1 MSAVAGAGEAAR
13 GLPVSGEPLFENDYA
28 RGWTPARPLHPE
40 HVVIECRGE
49 WRGLEDMVFRAGNEA
64 LAGFWRAVGQAAQ
77 SMGLSAGGYR
87 LVAEE
92 RGQGGEGPLLVHLV
106 PGRGELGLAPA
117 ALAAAAGAGLA
128 EQDISPDLRT
138 LVLPPQ
144 GAPSEAQVSALAA
157 GLGIAPQAAG
167 ALMGNPLPRAIAR
180 RPKAELA
187 PLEARLNAAGIAARL
202 MATRQLLAPFRP
214 WVVERVELAGRRE
227 TDGLRVFGPE
237 GEAAIEFDR
246 NALLVVGRY
255 SWLAG
260 GGTNRSGWSS
270 TKLQTMRHTRF
281 VHLWFARA
289 ERPFSFVES
298 GLTSYEFLGEK
309 KQPSALANF
318 QLLIELLDDKPRT
331 VGSYALAEHALHVK
345 AAADSFLA
353 GLQRPATPSP
363 DAAADLL
370 SRVYFQLTL
379 GHPEAAQATTGTG
392 VAAAP
397 DPPPD
402 TPETWVGLG
411 EHHARAGDPA
421 AARAAFE
428 AALRKQPA
436 SVAALIG
443 LSRIRGAREE
453 SLRDLARALEVA
465 PESVEA
471 LCERG
476 RVLLAQGDV
485 QAALADFG
493 RAIQLR
499 PGEPEGWRGLGA
511 VYLARGDREGAITAF
526 TAAIQADPGDPR
538 SWVRRGALRLE
549 RDEAQLGRADLA
561 EALRLDPGLR
571 AGFR

>member
-1 MSAVAGAGEAAR
+1 MSGVAGASEAAR

-28 RGWTPARPLHPE
+28 RGWMPARPLHPE

-49 WRGLEDMVFRAGNEA
+49 WRGLEDLVFRAGNEA
-64 LAGFWRAVGQAAQ
+64 LAGFFRAVGQAAQ

-92 RGQGGEGPLLVHLV
+92 RGPGGEGPLLVHLI
-106 PGRGELGLAPA
+106 PGGGELGLAPA
-117 ALAAAAGAGLA
+117 GSAAPAGLA
-128 EQDISPDLRT
+128 EQDISPELRT

-144 GAPSEAQVSALAA
+144 GAPSEAQVGALAA
-157 GLGIAPQAAG
+157 GLGIAPQAAA
-167 ALMGNPLPRAIAR
+167 ALMGGPLPRAVAR

-187 PLEARLNAAGIAARL
+187 PLEARLNAAGVAARL

-214 WVVERVELAGRRE
+214 WLVERVELAGRRE

-237 GEAAIEFDR
+237 GEAAIDFDR

-298 GLTSYEFLGEK
+298 SLTSYEFLGERR
-309 KQPSALANF
+309 QPSVLANF
-318 QLLIELLDDKPRT
+318 QLLIDLLDDKPRT

-353 GLQRPATPSP
+353 GLQRPSTPSP

-379 GHPEAAQATTGTG
+379 GDPEARQAAPGAG

-397 DPPPD
+397 EPPPD
-402 TPETWVGLG
+402 TLETWLGLG
-411 EHHARAGDPA
+411 EHHARAGDQA

-428 AALRKQPA
+428 AALRKQPG
-436 SVAALIG
+436 SVAALVG
-443 LSRIRGAREE
+443 LSRTRAAPEE
-453 SLRDLARALEVA
+453 ALRDLARALELV

-476 RVLLAQGDV
+476 RVLLGQGDV

-493 RAIQLR
+493 RVIQLR
-499 PGEPEGWRGLGA
+499 PGEPQGWRGLGA

-526 TAAIQADPGDPR
+526 TAAIQADPADSR
-538 SWVRRGALRLE
+538 SWVRRGVLRLE
-549 RDEAQLGRADLA
+549 RDEAQLGLQDLA
-561 EALRLDPGLR
+561 EALRLDPALGTK
-571 AGFR
+571 FH